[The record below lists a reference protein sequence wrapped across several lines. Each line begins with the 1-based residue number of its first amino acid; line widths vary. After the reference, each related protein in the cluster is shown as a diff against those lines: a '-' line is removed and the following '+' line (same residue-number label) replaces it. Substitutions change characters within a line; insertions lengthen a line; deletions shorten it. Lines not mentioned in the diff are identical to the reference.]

1 MCRCLRP
8 AACWT
13 MAASGPVASPF
24 PMPARPYL
32 ALLRQKFSTS
42 KTFVVPLTRHIPFTC
57 LAFARHQAPG
67 TVCFQYMS
75 CVRTAM
81 LLQAQALHPLSLQ
94 ATRYCPTAYGW
105 ECVACSQAVCSA
117 QARNEPET
125 GAATG
130 GPGGAGASGES
141 AGGSGSG
148 EGGMWLSLSQ
158 VVEWVLE
165 FSCDMLFISIRTDVA
180 WYRLTKCAPRLPIP
194 PSYTGPCRL
203 ENAFRTCHLSLC

>member
-1 MCRCLRP
+1 MLSVPELCANGD
-8 AACWT
+8 AA
-13 MAASGPVASPF
+13 
-24 PMPARPYL
+24 
-32 ALLRQKFSTS
+32 
-42 KTFVVPLTRHIPFTC
+42 
-57 LAFARHQAPG
+57 
-67 TVCFQYMS
+67 
-75 CVRTAM
+75 
-81 LLQAQALHPLSLQ
+81 QAQALNPLSQQ
-94 ATRYCPTAYGW
+94 ATRYCPTAHEW
-105 ECVACSQAVCSA
+105 EYVAWSQAVCSA
-117 QARNEPET
+117 QAKDEPET

-194 PSYTGPCRL
+194 PQLHR
-203 ENAFRTCHLSLC
+203 AMQA